1 MKTYPQ
7 VLSLM
12 VGPVFLVAGLAFADG
27 ELNACSRPACDDE
40 SDVVCGPAMAVYRGC
55 TTRTQATPT
64 TVNSDK
70 HPAAPAD
77 KSGNNGVITHTGGPP
92 PSSPQTSAPLPAS
105 VGGARSALPA
115 SITGGAGFGAIHG
128 GSPRPSGGHS
138 RR

>member
-7 VLSLM
+7 VFSLM
-12 VGPVFLVAGLAFADG
+12 AGAVVLVTGLAFADG
-27 ELNACSRPACDDE
+27 ELNACTRPACDDE

-55 TTRTQATPT
+55 TTRAQATPT
-64 TVNSDK
+64 TVNSAK
-70 HPAAPAD
+70 HAAAP
-77 KSGNNGVITHTGGPP
+77 NNGVTAHTGGPP

-115 SITGGAGFGAIHG
+115 SITGGTGFGGTGFGAMHG
-128 GSPRPSGGHS
+128 ASPRPSGGHS